1 MAADLMR
8 QNTGKNL
15 SEIAHECGFSN
26 TDSLCSK
33 FKAKFGISPLDY
45 IKWSI
50 KIGESEELKKEVM
63 KKGTESERIKD
74 NFIKNMSHE
83 IRTPL
88 NQINGFIQI
97 LTDPKSNLREEE
109 RNQFSNIV
117 FEKTMYMTNMLNTFI
132 EMSEYESDEL
142 SHDIKQEFIDDILEE
157 VKTKCTKP
165 NDDVQMLFR
174 NISGVET
181 IFTERKGIVRMLL
194 CLIDNAVKFTDQG
207 CIMVECTK
215 DDDNSTIFT
224 VTDTGRGIP
233 SGEGEHIFERFF
245 KINEFTSGPGL
256 GLPLSRLI
264 ANRISAEVYLD
275 RKYKNKG
282 SRFTIKIKAYTI

>member
-1 MAADLMR
+1 
-8 QNTGKNL
+8 
-15 SEIAHECGFSN
+15 
-26 TDSLCSK
+26 
-33 FKAKFGISPLDY
+33 
-45 IKWSI
+45 
-50 KIGESEELKKEVM
+50 
-63 KKGTESERIKD
+63 
-74 NFIKNMSHE
+74 
-83 IRTPL
+83 
-88 NQINGFIQI
+88 
-97 LTDPKSNLREEE
+97 
-109 RNQFSNIV
+109 
-117 FEKTMYMTNMLNTFI
+117 MLNTFI
-132 EMSEYESDEL
+132 EMSEYESNEQ
-142 SHDIKQEFIDDILEE
+142 SHNIEQVFIDEILDE
-157 VKTKCTKP
+157 VKSKCTKP
-165 NDDVQMLFR
+165 HDDVQMLFR

-245 KINEFTSGPGL
+245 KINEFTPGPGL

-282 SRFTIKIKAYTI
+282 SRFTIKIKADTI